1 MITQNAKEAGLMDPK
16 AKEQILESVRSF
28 SLPRYEEIP
37 DVGLYLEQTANYITD
52 YVRKLGGNE
61 FTGSMIRNYVKKGLV
76 HNPVKKRYYREQ
88 IAYLFFIA
96 VGKSVLSM
104 EDIRLLIHM
113 QKEAYQPQK
122 AYDYF
127 RMELENVLFYIFG
140 VKDTLEVVGNDRTDT
155 KNMLRTVI
163 ITAAHKAYL
172 DKYFAA
178 LQEEKSEKT
187 E

>member
-1 MITQNAKEAGLMDPK
+1 MDPK
-16 AKEQILESVRSF
+16 AKTQILESVRSF
-28 SLPRYEEIP
+28 GLPRYEEIP

-104 EDIRLLIHM
+104 EDIGLLFRL
-113 QKEAYQPQK
+113 QKEVYTPQG

-127 RMELENVLFYIFG
+127 CNELENILLYVFG
-140 VKDTLEVVGNDRTDT
+140 LKDTLDTVGVDHTEPKDL
-155 KNMLRTVI
+155 LRTAI
-163 ITAAHKAYL
+163 IAVAHKVYL
-172 DKYFAA
+172 DKAFSV
-178 LQEEKSEKT
+178 LHGESRDT
-187 E
+187 EG

>member
-1 MITQNAKEAGLMDPK
+1 MDPK
-16 AKEQILESVRSF
+16 AKTQILESVRSF
-28 SLPRYEEIP
+28 GLPRYEEIP

-61 FTGSMIRNYVKKGLV
+61 FTGSMIRNYVKRGLV

-104 EDIRLLIHM
+104 EDIGLLFRL
-113 QKEAYQPQK
+113 QKQVYTPQR

-127 RMELENVLFYIFG
+127 CNELENILLYVFG
-140 VKDTLEVVGNDRTDT
+140 LKDTLDTVGVDHTEPKDL
-155 KNMLRTVI
+155 LRTAI
-163 ITAAHKAYL
+163 IAVAHKVYL
-172 DKYFAA
+172 DKAFSV
-178 LQEEKSEKT
+178 LHGESRDT
-187 E
+187 EG